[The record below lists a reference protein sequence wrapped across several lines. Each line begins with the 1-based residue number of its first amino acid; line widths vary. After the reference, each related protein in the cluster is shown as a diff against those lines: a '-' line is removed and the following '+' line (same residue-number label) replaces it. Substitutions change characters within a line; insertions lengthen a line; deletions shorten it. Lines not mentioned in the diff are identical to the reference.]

1 MSSGNSEQERLK
13 KLRDRQLQARDP
25 QKQERKSQQTASR
38 KYRKVKQKESF
49 IRDSAKTV
57 SQTWR
62 GLIIG
67 GVLGFLVFILLPIFV
82 EADWANSISIL
93 AIPVLMI
100 LGLLFGA
107 SFEWRDQ
114 MKRDLK

>member
-1 MSSGNSEQERLK
+1 MSSGNREQERLK

-25 QKQERKSQQTASR
+25 QKKERKSQQTASS

-49 IRDSAKTV
+49 IKDSARTV

-67 GVLGFLVFILLPIFV
+67 GVLGFLIFILLPIFV
-82 EADWANSISIL
+82 DADWANSVGIA

-114 MKRDLK
+114 INRDLK